1 MLQEDQR
8 PLTTGTAAQ
17 GPPGWGYS
25 SQWLCTQRMAGLC
38 RVGVP
43 AELAQ
48 QGSGLPQ
55 IGTWRP
61 WGCPCR
67 LSSTVLFLPLALS
80 TCCTDHD
87 FLSDQ

>member
-1 MLQEDQR
+1 MGIQLPVALHSEDGR
-8 PLTTGTAAQ
+8 P
-17 GPPGWGYS
+17 
-25 SQWLCTQRMAGLC
+25 CRAGA
-38 RVGVP
+38 P

-48 QGSGLPQ
+48 QGSGLPRV
-55 IGTWRP
+55 GTWRP

-80 TCCTDHD
+80 TCCTDHA